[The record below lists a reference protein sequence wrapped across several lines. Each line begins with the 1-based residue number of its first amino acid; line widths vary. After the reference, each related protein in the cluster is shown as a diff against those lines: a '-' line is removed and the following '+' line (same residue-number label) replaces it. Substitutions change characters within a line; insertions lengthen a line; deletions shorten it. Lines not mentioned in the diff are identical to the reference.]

1 MSKTGEKGE
10 VTAMGE
16 TGKNINSVAFADNP
30 LVIADKLCCKSG
42 HRYLLRDIS
51 WQVKA
56 GERWLVFGL
65 NGSGK
70 TTLLSIIA
78 GVKQYT
84 EGDLWLFG
92 EPINDENIIKDRRK
106 IGFVSASFFGRIY
119 ENESALEI
127 VLSAVSGT
135 FGIDGNVP
143 LEKIKKA
150 LDILQEF
157 NLAERAD
164 YPFYMF
170 SKGEQ
175 QNILIARA
183 LINNPALLILDEPC
197 TGLDIYNREYLFETI
212 AELGKRADLAI
223 IYVTH
228 YVEEILPLFQNA
240 LLLKNGRVFK
250 MGQTAEIFN
259 SAVFSEYLDYPARLL
274 YDEEDGYRIKLKC
287 KSKLTDR
294 LR

>member
-127 VLSAVSGT
+127 
-135 FGIDGNVP
+135 
-143 LEKIKKA
+143 
-150 LDILQEF
+150 
-157 NLAERAD
+157 D